1 MFTIYADNELLYSPD
16 MVDDGYSIV
25 DPVLTEE
32 LNKSGSLEF
41 ILPTTNVMYDK
52 LKKLKSLIVVKLDN
66 KEIWWGRV
74 LHDDKDWFNRK
85 HVYCEGMMSYLLDS
99 VVRPY
104 DFKGTPS
111 DMFGQMI
118 IRHNKQVDQSKQF
131 QLGTR
136 DVTDSNDYVHY
147 SSTVY
152 PSTLSEIFE
161 KLVNTHG
168 GYVKVYKSTVGT
180 NIINYLT
187 QYGTTSDQVIE
198 FGKNLLDITE
208 YIDATNV
215 FTVLIPLGKREE
227 KEDGSEGER
236 LTIAS
241 VNNGKDYIE
250 DETAI
255 NLFGRIEKIQVWDDV
270 TVPSNLLSKGR
281 SALESGIE
289 MSVTLSIKAVDLHLV
304 DVNTARISLGDYIR
318 VISEPHGLDKYFLC
332 SKIVTDMQNPDK
344 TQFTFGVA
352 FNALTDQQIAQQ
364 KKTQNAQ
371 YTAESASSIA
381 SNVSVNV
388 GGNYVSNSDFASYQS
403 QVNANFTKIN
413 NSLTAVYHYKG
424 TLSSVDELPTSGLST
439 GDTYNIEDS
448 GANYS
453 WTGSEWDKL
462 SETVD
467 LTAYQT
473 KEEADAIYA
482 TKEELESAVEGGT
495 VDLSDYAK
503 KSEIP
508 IVPENV
514 SAFTN
519 DAEYVKKSELP
530 STPTKVSELEN
541 DAGYLT
547 EHQSLEGYAK
557 TEDIPTELKNP
568 NKLILTGAVEAEYD
582 GSEEINIEIPSGGSD
597 WTLLTSGELDLST
610 RQVGFHLSEYDAKEF
625 MFIAKVPKT
634 TTATTIYVQS
644 GTGNILSRSNK
655 NYAFNIVGHM
665 HLVSGFLYGFFGAID
680 GWTANIPTTVVM
692 NTPRTTSTSDADYFK
707 LYNETILDSGNVVT
721 YELFGR

>member
-1 MFTIYADNELLYSPD
+1 MYTIYADGQLLYSPD
-16 MVDDGYSIV
+16 LADDGYAVIS
-25 DPVLTEE
+25 PKLTEE
-32 LNKSGSLEF
+32 LNKTGSLEF
-41 ILPTTNVMYDK
+41 TLPTNNVMYDK
-52 LKKLKSLIVVKLDN
+52 LQKLKTIIVVKLDGS
-66 KEIWWGRV
+66 EIWRGRV
-74 LHDDKDWFNRK
+74 LHDEKDWYNRK
-85 HVYCEGMMSYLLDS
+85 QVYCEGMLSYLLDS
-99 VVRPY
+99 IVRPY
-104 DFKGTPS
+104 DFKGTIGN
-111 DMFGQMI
+111 MFGELM
-118 IRHNKQVDQSKQF
+118 IRHNKMVDSSKSF
-131 QLGTR
+131 ANGWSCN
-136 DVTDSNDYVHY
+136 VTDENNYIHY
-147 SSTVY
+147 SSTTY
-152 PSTLSEIFE
+152 PTTLSEVIE
-161 KLVNTHG
+161 KLVNKHG
-168 GYVKVYKSTVGT
+168 GYIKAWYSNGNKISYKTEAGGV
-180 NIINYLT
+180 
-187 QYGTTSDQVIE
+187 SDQVIQ
-198 FGKNLLDITE
+198 FGENLLDITE

-227 KEDGSEGER
+227 TEDGEGNR
-236 LTIAS
+236 LTIES
-241 VNNGKDYIE
+241 VNDGKDYIE

-255 NLFGRIEKIQVWDDV
+255 SLFGRIERTQTWDDV
-270 TVPSNLLSKGR
+270 TVASNLLSKGR
-281 SALESGIE
+281 SALEAGIE

-304 DVNTARISLGDYIR
+304 DVNTSRIKLGDFVR
-318 VISEPHGLDKYFLC
+318 VVSEAHGLDKFFLC
-332 SKIVTDMQNPDK
+332 SKVITDIVNPDK
-344 TQFTFGVA
+344 SEFTFGVA
-352 FNALTDQQIAQQ
+352 FHAMTDKQIEQQ
-364 KKTQNAQ
+364 KKTQNA
-371 YTAESASSIA
+371 YNVAENA
-381 SNVSVNV
+381 SNQITTVNVNV
-388 GGNYVSNSDFASYQS
+388 GENYVSKSDFASYQS
-403 QVNANFTKIN
+403 QVNSNFTTIK

-424 TLSSVDELPTSGLST
+424 TVESFESLPTSGLT
-439 GDTYNIEDS
+439 VGDTYNIEDTGS
-448 GANYS
+448 NYS
-453 WTGSEWDKL
+453 WTGTEWDKL

-467 LTAYQT
+467 LSAYQT
-473 KEEADAIYA
+473 KEESDAIYA

-644 GTGNILSRSNK
+644 GTGNILSRSNN

-665 HLVSGFLYGFFGAID
+665 HLVSGVLYGFFGAID

-707 LYNETILDSGNVVT
+707 LYNGTILDSGNVVT
-721 YELFGR
+721 YELWGR